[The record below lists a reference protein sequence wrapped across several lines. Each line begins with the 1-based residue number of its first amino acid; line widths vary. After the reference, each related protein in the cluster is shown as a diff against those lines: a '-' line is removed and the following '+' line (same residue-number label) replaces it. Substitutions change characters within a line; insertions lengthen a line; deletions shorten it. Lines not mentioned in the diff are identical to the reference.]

1 MSPKKLVPK
10 RLLLVD
16 DDEDT
21 CELVT
26 ALLGPDGYEVVA
38 SGDQVQ
44 ALELARS
51 GDFALIVL
59 DNWLPGR
66 SGIQLCKKIRSFD
79 GRTPIVF
86 YSGAAYDTDIK
97 EAMTAGANAYLTK
110 PKGFE
115 ELSGTIRSL
124 VLL

>member
-1 MSPKKLVPK
+1 MTPKRLVPK

-16 DDEDT
+16 DDDDT
-21 CELVT
+21 CDLIST
-26 ALLGPDGYEVVA
+26 LLGLDGYEVVI
-38 SGDQVQ
+38 SGDQAE

-51 GDFALIVL
+51 GGFSLIIL

-66 SGIQLCKKIRSFD
+66 SGIQLCKGIRNFD

-86 YSGAAYDTDIK
+86 YSGAAYEADIK

-110 PKGFE
+110 PEGFE
-115 ELSGTIRSL
+115 ELPGTVRSL